1 MARPRK
7 VGKKTTI
14 GINENLVGW
23 MEFAGREYAG
33 GMTEYLNTLAEAD
46 RDKFLHA
53 PDDDGLAERYRAY
66 LLATG
71 RDAELSAL
79 DDHGCDSE

>member
-1 MARPRK
+1 
-7 VGKKTTI
+7 
-14 GINENLVGW
+14 
-23 MEFAGREYAG
+23 
-33 GMTEYLNTLAEAD
+33 MTEYLNTLAEAD
-46 RDKFLHA
+46 RSRFLQA

>member
-23 MEFAGREYAG
+23 MEFAGREYVG

-46 RDKFLHA
+46 RYKFLHA

-79 DDHGCDSE
+79 DDHWL